1 MEISYL
7 QSPISNLYYLFM
19 SIHDL
24 LNRMEAAEKGFVGT
38 EFLAPVVGAG
48 RVAVRIAGVVCQLQ
62 VTEGRPKRFQ
72 GWAILRALST
82 SQAAFVREAGLA
94 EVAGY
99 LRLFPA
105 VRLVLAQ
112 EDKGTHRNSGELAP
126 AAGAG
131 TQVGGR
137 RWLAVPA
144 HRGDGR
150 FRIEGPVGLLLAEE
164 GLERFETVVA
174 RFDGRLFWYERRDP
188 GRDPAIAAYLREQL
202 ARLEANGLP
211 PQPDSLHKRGLSRE
225 EREAYTLAWALL
237 LQASRSRVEIR
248 LGEALAHAG
257 AALQSF
263 MERGDAYVVTY
274 EVDGRQHVSTIRAD
288 DLSVMTAGIC
298 LAGQDRRFDLTS
310 LVGVLRQAG
319 RERRLV
325 WVGEGGLAEEQ
336 YWEVHPEEE
345 ERD

>member
-1 MEISYL
+1 
-7 QSPISNLYYLFM
+7 M

-38 EFLAPVVGAG
+38 EFLAPVVGNG

-62 VTEGRPKRFQ
+62 VTEGRPPHFH

-82 SQAAFVREAGLA
+82 SQAAFVRQAGLA
-94 EVAGY
+94 EVAAY

-112 EDKGTHRNSGELAP
+112 QETSRRLRPEPRPTDAP
-126 AAGAG
+126 PGGWLQAG
-131 TQVGGR
+131 

-144 HRGDGR
+144 HQGDTR
-150 FRIEGPVGLLLAEE
+150 FHIEGPVSLLLAEE

-188 GRDPAIAAYLREQL
+188 GRDPTIAAYLREQL
-202 ARLEANGLP
+202 SQTAENGLP
-211 PQPDSLHKRGLSRE
+211 PKPETLHKRGLSRE
-225 EREAYTLAWALL
+225 ERDAYTLAWAFLY
-237 LQASRSRVEIR
+237 QAARSQVELR
-248 LGEALAHAG
+248 LSEALAHAG
-257 AALQSF
+257 AELRSYV
-263 MERGDAYVVTY
+263 ERGDAYVVTY
-274 EVDGRQHVSTIRAD
+274 QVDGRQHVSTIRAD

-298 LAGQDRRFDLTS
+298 LAGQDRRFDLAS

-319 RERRLV
+319 RQRRLV
-325 WVGEGGLAEEQ
+325 WVGEGGLPEDHYWDVHPAEE
-336 YWEVHPEEE
+336 
-345 ERD
+345 